1 MENMTKEQEIEYIHI
16 MIQESIKA
24 SANAADFGDLV
35 AVEGVRRQMELLY
48 NRLAVLEAQED

>member
-1 MENMTKEQEIEYIHI
+1 MTKEQEINHIHI
-16 MIQESIKA
+16 MLQESIKA
-24 SANAADFGDLV
+24 SAAAADFGDLV